1 MISGDPPVIIG
12 NQSSP
17 SEDEHTASPVPATAL
32 SAAGTGARKRSK
44 NTTKSRTIPE
54 GLLRRFTQY
63 SGRISTEAVHW
74 LEKELEFFAD
84 LPADQKAQIHLII
97 QSAVRD
103 FAHWIRTPDAAL
115 TETIAGFK
123 LLPSGTGRALTLQ
136 QTVQL
141 VRSTVDYFEL
151 VLPRVSHNE
160 TQRNLVIAALLR
172 FGRELGFTAAEV
184 YAAAAED
191 RGSWDT
197 RMEAMLVDSI
207 IRGDTHSDLTSG
219 AAALNWDAS
228 QPVTIIV
235 GTPNA
240 QLGLEAVPAA
250 HHAAQK
256 DGRKALA
263 VVQGSRLMVVLS
275 GALPTARML
284 SADLLRVFSDAT
296 VVVGPTVTDL
306 SRAPI
311 SAAEALSAFDAVVGW
326 PDAPRPISA
335 VDVLPERILAGDM
348 AARQALVERVIRPL
362 RAADP
367 SIEDTLHTY
376 LEHGG
381 QVESSARELFVHPN
395 TVRYRLRRVSQLC
408 QFDPMDPRDS
418 FVLRIALTLG
428 RLDSHKPQQ

>member
-1 MISGDPPVIIG
+1 MSEPDGASLENDHATADEAASVSTNSETGAASRSPV
-12 NQSSP
+12 NKTKQ
-17 SEDEHTASPVPATAL
+17 TASD
-32 SAAGTGARKRSK
+32 R
-44 NTTKSRTIPE
+44 SRTVPD
-54 GLLRRFTQY
+54 GLLRRFSQH
-63 SGRISTEAVHW
+63 SGRISTSAVHW
-74 LEKELEFFAD
+74 LEEQLEFFAD

-103 FAHWIRTPDAAL
+103 FANWIRNPDAAL
-115 TETIAGFK
+115 SETIAGFK

-151 VLPRVSHNE
+151 VLPRVSHNA
-160 TQRNLVIAALLR
+160 TQRTLVIFALLR

-191 RGSWDT
+191 RGSWDS
-197 RMEAMLVDSI
+197 RMEAMLVDAI
-207 IRGDTHSDLTSG
+207 IRGDTRSDLSSS

-228 QPVTIIV
+228 QPVTIII
-235 GTPNA
+235 GTPNPD
-240 QLGLEAVPAA
+240 LGLEAVRAA
-250 HHAAQK
+250 HIAAKK

-263 VVQGSRLMVVLS
+263 VVQGARLMIVLS
-275 GALPTARML
+275 GALPTAQML
-284 SADLLRVFSDAT
+284 SAELLEAFSNDT
-296 VVVGPTVTDL
+296 VVVGPTVTNL

-326 PDAPRPISA
+326 PGAPRPISA
-335 VDVLPERILAGDM
+335 LDVLPERILAGDRS
-348 AARQALVERVIRPL
+348 ARKALFDRVIRPL

-367 SIEDTLHTY
+367 SIENTLQTY

-381 QVESSARELFVHPN
+381 QVESTARELFVHPN

-408 QFDPMDPRDS
+408 QFDPLDSRDS

-428 RLDSHKPQQ
+428 RLESHKSQ